1 MSQKLCLTSKLLYE
15 TFFSGQ
21 IIVVDNWRHNLKLR
35 LNLYDIQLQTI
46 NLYINMSFG
55 LCYLWSAGCGLRA
68 AGCRLRAAGCGLG
81 AVGCGHVGTRARE
94 HAGTRARE
102 HASTRARG
110 HADRRPGAG
119 QGVCVDRRGGMCAV
133 LCVLCV
139 LCVCCVRA
147 CCALCVLC
155 ARCVCVL
162 CVCAWQNNQ
171 HLENNEMNFQ
181 TNCCHQTKK
190 GISLGGWPA
199 CMLAGLRQLAPT
211 PTPHPHVCILQNK
224 NQLATLTPTHT
235 CKTHRPLFKL
245 PPWGAPGLVNS
256 IIFLRFHQIR
266 FRF

>member
-1 MSQKLCLTSKLLYE
+1 MTYNSNDKFVHKHVIRSLL
-15 TFFSGQ
+15 S
-21 IIVVDNWRHNLKLR
+21 VVCGLR
-35 LNLYDIQLQTI
+35 AAGCGLQAAGCR
-46 NLYINMSFG
+46 LR
-55 LCYLWSAGCGLRA
+55 ARGCGLRA
-68 AGCRLRAAGCGLG
+68 AG
-81 AVGCGHVGTRARE
+81 TRARG
-94 HAGTRARE
+94 HAG
-102 HASTRARG
+102 TRARG

-119 QGVCVDRRGGMCAV
+119 QGVCVDMRGGVCAV

-139 LCVCCVRA
+139 LCVCCVCA

-211 PTPHPHVCILQNK
+211 STSHPHVCIL
-224 NQLATLTPTHT
+224 
-235 CKTHRPLFKL
+235 
-245 PPWGAPGLVNS
+245 
-256 IIFLRFHQIR
+256 
-266 FRF
+266 